1 MNDTETDLNAETVT
15 ASDLTKADFPKPD
28 INAINAATA
37 AENPQ
42 SNPDLTGYNPEIHES
57 PPRKNKRG
65 EWAKKRGNK
74 KGAIVGKPKTENG
87 KPPLE
92 IPKTGPEIEIE
103 NETAMKIAAE
113 TRAAAEMI
121 ANSVFFLAASFSD
134 YKPSPALA
142 ATYPDAWER
151 YLESKG
157 GLTLPPWSEV
167 ALLSAQIVGGAL
179 RQEKA
184 KPKLQKFKEWLV
196 GKYYGFKNRNR
207 NKNRPETET
216 DKASSAQV

>member
-1 MNDTETDLNAETVT
+1 MNDTETDLNSETVT
-15 ASDLTKADFPKPD
+15 AADLTKADFPKPD

-65 EWAKKRGNK
+65 EWAKRRGNK
-74 KGAIVGKPKTENG
+74 KGVIVGKPKTENG

-92 IPKTGPEIEIE
+92 IPKTETEIEIENQTE

-142 ATYPDAWER
+142 STYPDAWER

-184 KPKLQKFKEWLV
+184 KPKLQKFKEWLA
-196 GKYYGFKNRNR
+196 GKYYAFKNRR
-207 NKNRPETET
+207 KGRAAAEV
-216 DKASSAQV
+216 DKVEG